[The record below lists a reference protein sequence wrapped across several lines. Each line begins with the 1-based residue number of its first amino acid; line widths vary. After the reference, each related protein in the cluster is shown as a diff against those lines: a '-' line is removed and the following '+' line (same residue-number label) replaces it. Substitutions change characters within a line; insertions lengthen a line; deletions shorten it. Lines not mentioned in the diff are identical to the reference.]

1 MAGKIRRVAV
11 IGAGPSGAI
20 ATDALVKEQA
30 FDTVRVFD
38 RRAVPG
44 GTWIYT
50 PHLPASIPSLRALL
64 DGDADL
70 PVPIPPHLPAQ
81 THKSEAI
88 NSHQIRF
95 SDTAQHEH
103 LHTNI
108 TPEIMSFTTEPFP
121 EALTE
126 KIREK
131 YGDNAPFRGREHIR
145 EWVENIFVRNGNEKL
160 LELGT
165 TVELAE
171 KEGDEWVLTL
181 RKELPEKDQWW
192 QERFDALIVATGHY
206 NVPWLPNIKGI
217 VEYDRRFP
225 GRIVH
230 SKHFRGS
237 DKYKGK
243 KVIVVGGS
251 VSSHELLHEVLPVA
265 QRPVYASLRGDPIP
279 HFGWLPFTHPHI
291 SLQKQIVNFCPKTGR
306 ITFEDGTT
314 VDDVDHVIF
323 GTGYT
328 FSFPF
333 LPKVQERVR
342 KADRRLP
349 GVYYHTW
356 DIEDPT
362 LAFLGMCG
370 GGFTFRLFEWQAVA
384 VARRLAGRAN
394 PLPSKEEQR
403 EWERKRVAEFGGGK
417 AYYTIAPDYKTVF
430 EYFRSVAGDPAPGT
444 TGRILPP
451 FDDGLLD
458 IWASMGSAKI
468 KSWEDAKK
476 RAEAEA
482 EAERQVIKARL

>member
-1 MAGKIRRVAV
+1 MAAKIRRVAV

-30 FDTVRVFD
+30 FDTVRIFD
-38 RRAVPG
+38 RRAEPG

-64 DGDADL
+64 DGNADA
-70 PVPIPPHLPAQ
+70 PVSIPAQLPAH
-81 THKSEAI
+81 TPKSEAI

-121 EALTE
+121 ETLTDR
-126 KIREK
+126 IREK
-131 YGDNAPFRGREHIR
+131 YGDDAPFRGREQIR
-145 EWVENIFVRNGNEKL
+145 EWVEHIFVRNGHEKL
-160 LELGT
+160 LELNT

-171 KEGDEWVLTL
+171 K
-181 RKELPEKDQWW
+181 
-192 QERFDALIVATGHY
+192 
-206 NVPWLPNIKGI
+206 KG
-217 VEYDRRFP
+217 ED
-225 GRIVH
+225 
-230 SKHFRGS
+230 KHFRGS

-265 QRPVYASLRGDPIP
+265 QHPVYASLRGDPIP
-279 HFGWLPFTHPHI
+279 HFGWAPFTHPYI
-291 SLQKQIVNFCPKTGR
+291 SIQKQIVNFCPKSGA
-306 ITFEDGTT
+306 ITFADGT
-314 VDDVDHVIF
+314 VVRDVDHVIL

-333 LPKVQERVR
+333 LPEVQKRVLQ
-342 KADRRLP
+342 ADRRLP

-356 DIEDPT
+356 NIEDPT

-370 GGFTFRLFEWQAVA
+370 GGFTFRLFEWQAVT
-384 VARRLAGRAN
+384 VARRLAGRGN
-394 PLPSKEEQR
+394 PLPSKEEQK

-417 AYYTIAPDYKTVF
+417 NYYTIAPFYKEVF
-430 EYFRSVAGDPAPGT
+430 EHFRSIAGDPAPGT
-444 TGRILPP
+444 TGRVLPP

-458 IWASMGSAKI
+458 IWATMGSAKT
-468 KSWEDAKK
+468 KSWEDSKK
-476 RAEAEA
+476 RAEAEI
-482 EAERQVIKARL
+482 ENQLIRPRL

>member
-1 MAGKIRRVAV
+1 MAAKIRRVAV

-30 FDTVRVFD
+30 FDSVRIFD
-38 RRAVPG
+38 RRAEPG
-44 GTWIYT
+44 GTC
-50 PHLPASIPSLRALL
+50 IPSLQALL
-64 DGDADL
+64 DGNADA
-70 PVPIPPHLPAQ
+70 PVSIPAKLPAH
-81 THKSEAI
+81 TPKSEAI

-121 EALTE
+121 ETLTDR
-126 KIREK
+126 IREK
-131 YGDNAPFRGREHIR
+131 YGDDAPSIR
-145 EWVENIFVRNGNEKL
+145 EWVEHIFVRNGHEKL
-160 LELGT
+160 LELNT

-171 KEGDEWVLTL
+171 KKGDEWVLTL
-181 RKELPEKDQWW
+181 RKDLPGKNQWW
-192 QERFDALIVATGHY
+192 QETFDALIVATGHY
-206 NVPWLPNIKGI
+206 NIPWIPNIEGI
-217 VEYDRRFP
+217 TEYDKRFP

-243 KVIVVGGS
+243 K
-251 VSSHELLHEVLPVA
+251 
-265 QRPVYASLRGDPIP
+265 
-279 HFGWLPFTHPHI
+279 
-291 SLQKQIVNFCPKTGR
+291 QIVNFCPKSGA
-306 ITFEDGTT
+306 ITFADGT
-314 VDDVDHVIF
+314 VVRDVDHVIL

-333 LPKVQERVR
+333 LPEVQKRVLQ
-342 KADRRLP
+342 ADRRLP

-356 DIEDPT
+356 NIEDST

-384 VARRLAGRAN
+384 VARRLAGRGN
-394 PLPSKEEQR
+394 PLPSKEEQK

-417 AYYTIAPDYKTVF
+417 NYYTIAPFYKEVF
-430 EYFRSVAGDPAPGT
+430 EHFRSIAGDPAPGT
-444 TGRILPP
+444 TGRVLPP

-458 IWASMGSAKI
+458 IWATMGSAKA
-468 KSWEDAKK
+468 KSWEDSKK
-476 RAEAEA
+476 RAEAEV
-482 EAERQVIKARL
+482 ENQLIRPRL

>member
-1 MAGKIRRVAV
+1 MPGKIRRVAV

-50 PHLPASIPSLRALL
+50 PHLPAAIPTLRKLL
-64 DGDADL
+64 DGNADA
-70 PVPIPPHLPAQ
+70 PVPIPTQLPAQ
-81 THKSEAI
+81 TEKSEAV
-88 NSHQIRF
+88 NSHQVRF

-121 EALTE
+121 ETLTDR
-126 KIREK
+126 IREK
-131 YGDNAPFRGREHIR
+131 YGDDAPFRGRGQIR
-145 EWVENIFVRNGNEKL
+145 DWVEDIFVRNGHEKL
-160 LELGT
+160 LELST

-171 KEGDEWVLTL
+171 KKGDEWVLTL
-181 RKELPEKDQWW
+181 RKELPGKDQWW
-192 QERFDALIVATGHY
+192 QERFDAIVVATGHY
-206 NVPWLPNIKGI
+206 NIPWIPDIKGI
-217 VEYDRRFP
+217 AEYDERFP

-265 QRPVYASLRGDPIP
+265 QHPVYASLRGDPIP
-279 HFGWLPFTHPHI
+279 HFGWEPFTHPHI
-291 SLQKQIVNFCPKTGR
+291 LIQKQIVHFCSRAGT
-306 ITFEDGTT
+306 ITFEDGTK
-314 VDDVDHVIF
+314 VEDVDHVIF

-333 LPKVQERVR
+333 LPKVQERVMQ
-342 KADRRLP
+342 ADRRLP

-384 VARRLAGRAN
+384 VARLLAGRGN
-394 PLPSKEEQR
+394 PLPSKEEQK
-403 EWERKRVAEFGGGK
+403 EWERKRVAELGGGK

-430 EYFRSVAGDPAPGT
+430 EYFRSVAGDPEPGT
-444 TGRILPP
+444 TGRVLPP
-451 FDDGLLD
+451 FDDNLLD
-458 IWASMGSAKI
+458 IWATMGTAKT
-468 KSWEDAKK
+468 KSWQDSRKKAEDELEGQKI
-476 RAEAEA
+476 R
-482 EAERQVIKARL
+482 ARL

>member
-50 PHLPASIPSLRALL
+50 PHLPAAIPSLRKLL
-64 DGDADL
+64 DGNADV
-70 PVPIPPHLPAQ
+70 PVPIPTRLPAQ
-81 THKSEAI
+81 TEKSEAV

-121 EALTE
+121 ETLTDR
-126 KIREK
+126 IREK
-131 YGDNAPFRGREHIR
+131 YGDDAPFRGRGQIR
-145 EWVENIFVRNGNEKL
+145 DWVEDIFVRNGHEKL
-160 LELGT
+160 LELST

-171 KEGDEWVLTL
+171 KKDDEWVLTL
-181 RKELPEKDQWW
+181 RKELPGKDPWW
-192 QERFDALIVATGHY
+192 QERLDAVVVATGHY
-206 NVPWLPNIKGI
+206 NVPWIPDIKGI
-217 VEYDRRFP
+217 AEYDERFP

-237 DKYKGK
+237 EIQGQ
-243 KVIVVGGS
+243 VIVVGGS

-265 QRPVYASLRGDPIP
+265 QHPVYASLRGDPIP
-279 HFGWLPFTHPHI
+279 HFGWEPFTHPHI
-291 SLQKQIVNFCPKTGR
+291 SIQKQIVHFCSKTGT
-306 ITFEDGTT
+306 ITFEDGTK
-314 VDDVDHVIF
+314 VEDVDHVIF

-333 LPKVQERVR
+333 LPKVQERVVQ
-342 KADRRLP
+342 ADRRLP

-356 DIEDPT
+356 DIEDPN

-384 VARRLAGRAN
+384 VARLLAGRGN
-394 PLPSKEEQR
+394 PLPSKEEQK
-403 EWERKRVAEFGGGK
+403 EWERKRVAELGGGK
-417 AYYTIAPDYKTVF
+417 AYYTIASDYKTVF
-430 EYFRSVAGDPAPGT
+430 EYFRSVAGDPERGT
-444 TGRILPP
+444 TGRVLPP
-451 FDDGLLD
+451 FDDSLLD
-458 IWASMGSAKI
+458 LWATMGTAKS
-468 KSWEDAKK
+468 KSWQDSRKKAEDELEGQKI
-476 RAEAEA
+476 RALLY
-482 EAERQVIKARL
+482 R

>member
-1 MAGKIRRVAV
+1 MPAKIRRVAV

-50 PHLPASIPSLRALL
+50 PHLPASIPSLRAVL
-64 DGDADL
+64 DGKADT
-70 PVPIPPHLPAQ
+70 PVPIPSQLPAQ
-81 THKSEAI
+81 TPKSEAV
-88 NSHQIRF
+88 NSHQVRF

-121 EALTE
+121 DTLTDR
-126 KIREK
+126 IREK
-131 YGDNAPFRGREHIR
+131 YGDDSPFRGRAVIR
-145 EWVENIFVRNGNEKL
+145 DWVENIFVRNGHEKL
-160 LELGT
+160 LELST
-165 TVELAE
+165 TVERAE
-171 KEGDEWVLTL
+171 KQGDEWVLTL
-181 RKELPEKDQWW
+181 RKELPGNNQWW
-192 QERFDALIVATGHY
+192 QERFDALVVATGHY
-206 NVPWLPNIKGI
+206 NIPWIPNIKGI
-217 VEYDRRFP
+217 VEYDQRFP

-230 SKHFRGS
+230 SKHFRGA

-265 QRPVYASLRGDPIP
+265 QHPVYASLRGDPIP
-279 HFGWLPFTHPHI
+279 HFGWAPFTHPHI
-291 SLQKQIVNFCPKTGR
+291 SIQKQIVNFCPKSGA
-306 ITFEDGTT
+306 ITFADGT
-314 VDDVDHVIF
+314 VVRDVDHVIL

-333 LPKVQERVR
+333 LPKVQERVSQ
-342 KADRRLP
+342 ANRRLP

-384 VARRLAGRAN
+384 VARLLAGRGN
-394 PLPSKEEQR
+394 PLPSKEEQK

-417 AYYTIAPDYKTVF
+417 DYYTIAPHWKEVF
-430 EYFRSVAGDPAPGT
+430 EHFRAIAGDPAPGT
-444 TGRILPP
+444 TGRVLPP

-458 IWASMGSAKI
+458 IWAAMGTAKTT
-468 KSWEDAKK
+468 SWENSKK
-476 RAEAEA
+476 KAEAEI
-482 EAERQVIKARL
+482 ESQVIRPRL